1 MINFTITAFMFY
13 KKIFS
18 FTLGLFVASG
28 AFLVCLW
35 RSNNRNQPSHFINA
49 SSTVPF
55 IMGFEI

>member
-1 MINFTITAFMFY
+1 MIKFTITSFMFY
-13 KKIFS
+13 KKAVSIR
-18 FTLGLFVASG
+18 LGLFMASG

-55 IMGFEI
+55 IMGLEI